1 MRHPLIILCL
11 LSLGGCI
18 SLDDFTPATV
28 SQLVDTNTQVKK
40 NAEIIASVSAGA
52 MPDAPITTEAKL
64 NAENAIIQPK
74 PNGFDFLNETIM
86 GLIMASTGLGG
97 LMHHKKKV
105 KVAGNQDPDEFNKA

>member
-1 MRHPLIILCL
+1 MRYAIIILCL
-11 LSLGGCI
+11 VSLAGCI
-18 SLDDFTPATV
+18 SLDDFIPATV

-40 NAEIIASVSAGA
+40 NAEIIASVSAVA
-52 MPDAPITTEAKL
+52 IPDAPITTEAKL

-86 GLIMASTGLGG
+86 GLIMTSTGLGG

-105 KVAGNQDPDEFNKA
+105 KQVGNQTPEEFNKA